1 MYRVETS
8 SPSGPFY
15 ETVSSQIFGAPGA
28 AELTPAN
35 RGQDVGT
42 PIIHFGP
49 PTGASLFDAD
59 IPRYPGA
66 AGRW

>member
-1 MYRVETS
+1 MYRVETY

-15 ETVSSQIFGAPGA
+15 ETVSSQIFDAPST

-49 PTGASLFDAD
+49 STGAALFDAD
-59 IPRYPGA
+59 IPGYPGA
-66 AGRW
+66 PGRW